1 MSEVF
6 VSYSRKDREF
16 VTRLVDVLEDR
27 GWSVWWD
34 PTIRPG
40 QYYDDVIES
49 ALTDAKC
56 VVVVW
61 SKNSV
66 GSKWVRTEA
75 GDASDRGVLFPIVID
90 DARIPLRFRRIQEA
104 DLSDWKFE
112 PSHPELELL
121 LECITE
127 RLVQTEG
134 ISDAQPTSDEDETEE
149 ERSSLPGQIDMTSSD
164 VTGDLNL
171 DLNFQPLSTSSPS
184 DSRSKPGAVRQDLLE
199 DPQSANDSDDD
210 VDDAIPDH
218 FLQLDDRLVGHW
230 KSTIETATSGDV
242 NEVTELHRVLDA
254 RGGFVTRSSTAGK
267 DGERHTGP
275 DYGEWRADGEALYLY
290 YNSGKN
296 SLYRYYLKDE
306 DTLFFPDASGQ
317 GLWERID

>member
-1 MSEVF
+1 MSDVF
-6 VSYSRKDREF
+6 VSYSRKDREY
-16 VTRLVDVLEDR
+16 VTKIVDVLETR

-112 PSHPELELL
+112 PSHPELDLL
-121 LECITE
+121 LDCIAE
-127 RLVQTEG
+127 RLAQAEG
-134 ISDAQPTSDEDETEE
+134 ISGSRPNRDEDKPEV
-149 ERSSLPGQIDMTSSD
+149 ERGSLPNRVEMTSSD

-171 DLNFQPLSTSSPS
+171 DLNFQPVSTSSAS
-184 DSRSKPGAVRQDLLE
+184 DSRSKPGAIRSELPEKL
-199 DPQSANDSDDD
+199 QSPDDNDDD
-210 VDDAIPDH
+210 TDDAIFDH
-218 FLQLDDRLVGHW
+218 FIPLDERLVGHW
-230 KSTIETATSGDV
+230 KSTVQIDGD
-242 NEVTELHRVLDA
+242 EVSEFHRVLDA
-254 RGGFVTRSSTAGK
+254 RGGFFARNTTVDR
-267 DGERHTGP
+267 DGEHHTDP
-275 DYGEWRADGEALYLY
+275 QHGEWRADGEALYLY

-296 SLYRYYLKDE
+296 SLYRYYLKDD
-306 DTLFFPDASGQ
+306 DTLFFPDAGGQ